1 MFLVATRNDL
11 NNLFLLRTVAGS
23 TFCLS
28 PRGELTRLVEQQS
41 KGTSMQN
48 LLSLTL
54 LILLFRDLDR
64 MSVDSNLFSYAT
76 ICIPTEPESARLAS
90 PIRSLYSDHN
100 PTWRYDSKS
109 ELLPQAQISTR
120 SKEGFSESIVSPRFD
135 LHPSFLQNSPLERN

>member
-1 MFLVATRNDL
+1 MFLVATPNDL

-28 PRGELTRLVEQQS
+28 PKGELTRLVEQQS

-64 MSVDSNLFSYAT
+64 MSVDRNLFSYAT
-76 ICIPTEPESARLAS
+76 ICIPTEPESARLTS

-120 SKEGFSESIVSPRFD
+120 SKEGLSESIISPRFD
-135 LHPSFLQNSPLERN
+135 LHPSFLHPPA